1 METLAQRLFNLQ
13 QIKGPRSSL
22 YVLVPDSILLSHR
35 NICLHS
41 EGIQESIQILFP
53 QEAECLLPSLK
64 ADYKVGKGAI
74 DLSFLKKAL
83 TYAKSLVDPIYGG
96 KRDIGPSSYSHK
108 GKEESLLSK
117 PCLLVVDAIL
127 SVAFQILGREFPLS
141 NGFHGEKHMLLLQ
154 LPLSFGSLKDK

>member
-1 METLAQRLFNLQ
+1 MPSPYHQ
-13 QIKGPRSSL
+13 
-22 YVLVPDSILLSHR
+22 SH
-35 NICLHS
+35 
-41 EGIQESIQILFP
+41 
-53 QEAECLLPSLK
+53 
-64 ADYKVGKGAI
+64 YKVGKGAI
-74 DLSFLKKAL
+74 DLPFLKKAL

>member
-1 METLAQRLFNLQ
+1 MPSPYHQ
-13 QIKGPRSSL
+13 
-22 YVLVPDSILLSHR
+22 SH
-35 NICLHS
+35 
-41 EGIQESIQILFP
+41 
-53 QEAECLLPSLK
+53 
-64 ADYKVGKGAI
+64 YKVGKGAI
-74 DLSFLKKAL
+74 DLPFLKKAL
-83 TYAKSLVDPIYGG
+83 TYTKSLVDPIYGG
-96 KRDIGPSSYSHK
+96 KRDIGHPSYSHK

>member
-13 QIKGPRSSL
+13 QRKGPRSSL

-83 TYAKSLVDPIYGG
+83 TYAKPLVNPIYGG
-96 KRDIGPSSYSHK
+96 KRDIGHPSYSHK
-108 GKEESLLSK
+108 WKKERLLSK
-117 PCLLVVDAIL
+117 PCLLIMDTIL
-127 SVAFQILGREFPLS
+127 SVAFQVLRREFPLS
-141 NGFHGEKHMLLLQ
+141 NGFHGENHVLLTFSCTG
-154 LPLSFGSLKDK
+154 PLEP